1 MIDSFSRSGKL
12 VVPPKLDKLNPR
24 KMITEEEF
32 NHVISTGSRKS
43 ESVAFWLSSPIEG
56 LELHARDDYRLTK
69 LISEET
75 LNTFITE
82 GANKGVSVVLCP
94 SVNYLSWWKWKTD
107 TICTVSKRAWNFR
120 VEPTEWIEFDSDSN
134 SLWHQWRIWAPNSI

>member
-1 MIDSFSRSGKL
+1 M
-12 VVPPKLDKLNPR
+12 VPPKLDKLNPR

-94 SVNYLSWWKWKTD
+94 SVNYLS
-107 TICTVSKRAWNFR
+107 
-120 VEPTEWIEFDSDSN
+120 
-134 SLWHQWRIWAPNSI
+134 